1 MFRGALI
8 ERNNLDGGIAD
19 FFQKAIQDRSLE
31 QDLPP
36 RAGALAEDDVR
47 DSLTSGKCNETIGG
61 PIRFDPNHRRTELF
75 CECDISLKRSRIP
88 PPNAIRRLP
97 RRLDIH
103 GIPRCADPFRHSSTR
118 AEHSWRIA
126 G

>member
-19 FFQKAIQDRSLE
+19 FFQKAIQDGSLE

-36 RAGALAEDDVR
+36 CAGALAEDDVR
-47 DSLTSGKCNETIGG
+47 DSLTSGKGNQTIGW
-61 PIRFDPNHRRTELF
+61 PIRFDSNNRRTELF
-75 CECDISLKRSRIP
+75 GECDISLKRSRILR
-88 PPNAIRRLP
+88 PNAIRRFP

-103 GIPRCADPFRHSSTR
+103 GVPRCADPFRNSGTR
-118 AEHSWRIA
+118 TEHSWRIA